1 MKDAQGIGM
10 SCVPGFEFDIFISY
24 SWNDNHVAG
33 DAPGWVDTF
42 HERLES
48 WLKHRRGRAALA
60 VWRDRNQTGNTVFDL
75 AIENKLKSSALFFA
89 LNSRNFL
96 KSTYCAKE
104 LALFHQYHGSRPG
117 GLLVGEQS
125 RIFNILLDN
134 IPHQQW
140 PAGLGRTSGFPM
152 YDAAEG
158 ELGDFTSPNDP
169 RFDKQLRA
177 IVDAVEKTL
186 DAFPQAPST
195 ASPEKAAISVFI
207 ADVSDTLQP
216 TRDRVLAELQ
226 QPGVQIITD
235 IPPPMEAQPHQQ
247 KVQETLAQAR
257 FAIHLLDAQPGRRIL
272 NQKEVTYPRRQVEI
286 AVERATPSLIW
297 VSNEIQYDAIV
308 DETQREFL
316 QRLETGD
323 RAGKHYEFVR
333 CGMTELL
340 ELVRQK
346 ISAMQQRPGANG
358 AAASFLIDTYQN
370 DQLHAFRLA
379 ALLAEHRVNV
389 EFNKESPDPVQSLL
403 NFEQALR
410 RVCNLILVCGS
421 VGEQWLHGRVKKAV
435 KIAAEQLDAEAPVA
449 LENIYLLLLP
459 ASKGQMALPRL
470 PGVIKF
476 ETLDN
481 THAETI
487 APHVIDRLLAVSQS
501 GGRR

>member
-1 MKDAQGIGM
+1 M
-10 SCVPGFEFDIFISY
+10 SCVAGFEFDIFISY
-24 SWNDNHVAG
+24 SWNDNHGLAG
-33 DAPGWVDTF
+33 APGWMDAF

-48 WLKHRRGRAALA
+48 WLKKRRGRAALS
-60 VWRDRNQTGNTVFDL
+60 VWRDREQTGNTVFDL
-75 AIENKLKSSALFFA
+75 GIENKLKSSALFFA
-89 LNSRNFL
+89 INSRNFL

-104 LALFHQYHGSRPG
+104 LALFHQYHGARPG

-186 DAFPQAPST
+186 DAFPKAPH
-195 ASPEKAAISVFI
+195 AAPPEKPAISVFI
-207 ADVSDTLQP
+207 ADVSDMLQP

-226 QPGVQIITD
+226 QSGVQIITD
-235 IPPPMEAQPHQQ
+235 IPPPMEAQLHQQ
-247 KVQETLAQAR
+247 KIQETLAQAR
-257 FAIHLLDAQPGRRIL
+257 FAIHLLDAQPGRRIVD
-272 NQKEVTYPRRQVEI
+272 QKETTYPHRQVEI
-286 AVERATPSLIW
+286 ASEQATPALIW
-297 VSNEIQYDAIV
+297 VADTIQYEAISDAG
-308 DETQREFL
+308 QREFL
-316 QRLETGD
+316 QQLETGD
-323 RAGKHYEFVR
+323 RVGKNYEFVR
-333 CGMTELL
+333 CGMTELF

-346 ISAMQQRPGANG
+346 ISTMQQRPGANG

-410 RVCNLILVCGS
+410 RVCNLILICGS
-421 VGEQWLHGRVKKAV
+421 VREQWLRGRVMKAA
-435 KIAAEQLDAEAPVA
+435 KIAIEQSESKAPVT

-459 ASKGQMALPRL
+459 ASKDRLARLDL
-470 PGVIKF
+470 PGVIKL

-487 APHVIDRLLAVSQS
+487 APHVIDRLLSASWQ
-501 GGRR
+501 GGRQ

>member
-1 MKDAQGIGM
+1 M
-10 SCVPGFEFDIFISY
+10 SCISGFEFDIFISY
-24 SWNDNHVAG
+24 SWNDNHAAG
-33 DAPGWVDTF
+33 GAPGWVEAF
-42 HERLES
+42 HDELES
-48 WLKHRRGRAALA
+48 WLKHRRGRLALS
-60 VWRDRNQTGNTVFDL
+60 VWRDRQQTGNTVFDL
-75 AIENKLKSSALFFA
+75 AIENKIKSSALFFA

-96 KSTYCAKE
+96 KSEYCAKE
-104 LALFHQYHGSRPG
+104 LALFQRYHGDRP
-117 GLLVGEQS
+117 LLGEQS
-125 RIFNILLDN
+125 RIFHILLNN
-134 IPHQQW
+134 IPHAQW
-140 PAGLGRTSGFPM
+140 PQGLRGTSGLPM
-152 YDAAEG
+152 YDAEEG
-158 ELGDFTSPNDP
+158 ELGDFTSPHDP
-169 RFDKQLRA
+169 RFVKQLRA

-186 DAFPQAPST
+186 DAFPKAPTT
-195 ASPEKAAISVFI
+195 APPEKPAISVFI

-226 QPGVQIITD
+226 QAGAQIITD
-235 IPPPMEAQPHQQ
+235 IPPPMEALPHQQ

-257 FAIHLLDAQPGRRIL
+257 FAIHLLDAQPGRRIVD
-272 NQKEVTYPRRQVEI
+272 QKETTYPRRQIELSLDRTLGPS
-286 AVERATPSLIW
+286 AGEHTAPSLIW
-297 VSNEIQYDAIV
+297 VSNEIQYDAIA

-333 CGMTELL
+333 CGVTELL
-340 ELVRQK
+340 ELVQQK
-346 ISAMQQRPGANG
+346 ISAMQQRPGSNG
-358 AAASFLIDTYQN
+358 AAASFLIDTYQS

-379 ALLAEHRVNV
+379 TMLAERAVEV

-421 VGEQWLHGRVKKAV
+421 VREQWLHGRVMKAA
-435 KIAAEQLDAEAPVA
+435 KIAIEQSEIKAPVT

-459 ASKGQMALPRL
+459 ASKDRIARLNL
-470 PGVIKF
+470 PGVIKL

-487 APHVIDRLLAVSQS
+487 APQVIDRLLNASRT